1 VSCFTGSFSF
11 LHLYK
16 PDQIFSARK
25 PVTHEGQPHFMCVMH
40 TELKNILTRF
50 IFGEKAKERIEYT
63 DIHLYMYKQMTL
75 KPKGTERQ

>member
-1 VSCFTGSFSF
+1 
-11 LHLYK
+11 
-16 PDQIFSARK
+16 
-25 PVTHEGQPHFMCVMH
+25 MCVMH